1 MRNLTLLAD
10 RQYGLIDEP
19 EGASIVSFTS
29 STSLDG
35 GSIYALLD
43 TGVLYAFQIQ
53 DVTLE
58 FAQRW
63 DLPAAVPSEDAPP
76 PSDTNEWFDVSYV
89 GMTGCIVC
97 MSHAGLIMS
106 IEDQEP
112 DKIELVGVI
121 DGGISS
127 AMWSGDQ
134 NSLVI
139 VTNNNSL
146 MCMSSA
152 WELLYEVPTT
162 ENRAPSSL
170 SSLSWRSNSDAFALV
185 ATDVSDNTTFVRLYN
200 REMELTAVGRFV
212 EGDRIRTAVCAN
224 MVYYVTRF
232 QAVYGV
238 TFHLTALRCVEMH
251 CTALRCVEMHCT
263 ALHCVGSRI
272 ALRRWI
278 ALHCV
283 ALKCITLR

>member
-10 RQYGLIDEP
+10 RQYGLVDET
-19 EGASIVSFTS
+19 ASAQVVSFAS

-35 GSIYALLD
+35 GSIYVLLD

-53 DVTLE
+53 DVTLD
-58 FAQRW
+58 FIQRW
-63 DLPAAVPSEDAPP
+63 DLPASVPPEDVPP
-76 PSDTNEWFDVSYV
+76 PSSSSTSNDWFDVSYV

-121 DGGISS
+121 DGGI
-127 AMWSGDQ
+127 ATARWSGDQ

-162 ENRAPSSL
+162 ENRLPSSL
-170 SSLSWRSNSDAFALV
+170 SSLSWRGNSDAFALV
-185 ATDVSDNTTFVRLYN
+185 ATDAADSTTCIRLYN
-200 REMELTAVGRFV
+200 REMELTSVGRNIA
-212 EGDRIRTAVCAN
+212 EGAGSV
-224 MVYYVTRF
+224 MK
-232 QAVYGV
+232 G
-238 TFHLTALRCVEMH
+238 
-251 CTALRCVEMHCT
+251 
-263 ALHCVGSRI
+263 VGSVCSY
-272 ALRRWI
+272 APNGSY
-278 ALHCV
+278 V
-283 ALKCITLR
+283 ALAQMKGKKQQVAFLERNGYRYCFCCFVALVLFNVVAWLLFEMI